1 MKEKRWATFLASHF
15 TPFFLND
22 IFDPTIMM
30 VQKLIKKLITL
41 GPREEIGSPSQE
53 HSFYYLGPNFLAP

>member
-1 MKEKRWATFLASHF
+1 VHEGENMGNISSFPLHSIFK
-15 TPFFLND
+15 ND

-41 GPREEIGSPSQE
+41 GPREEIGSPS
-53 HSFYYLGPNFLAP
+53 